1 MDRGGSKML
10 LQSIELKNFRQ
21 FVDEKIDFSTDPD
34 RNVTLIIGENGTG
47 KTTFA
52 QAFFWCLYGTTEFT
66 DKNMINRVV
75 AEKMT
80 PDQTVTVSV
89 NLKLKHGSA
98 DYEIIRTQEYKKSY
112 SNKVTGA
119 NSVQNIAVKSADGNT
134 RYLKTLECESEIKK
148 ILPKELSNYFFF
160 DGERIEKMSKE
171 IASGKKSSGFSTAVV
186 GLTGLNAFL
195 EAIKH
200 LSPTS
205 TKSVI
210 GKFNNE
216 YTSDSSG
223 KMQSYTKEIE
233 VLQDK
238 IIKIENRLTEIDEE
252 LDSARISKAKFEDDI
267 KQYADGEKLQ
277 NERDSLNKQLN
288 AAKNTKG
295 QFVKNASRT
304 FNNEMTKFFSMS
316 LAKRALEIL
325 SHSDFSGKDIPEMHS
340 KTIDFLLNRGM
351 CICGTH
357 LDPGTTPYI
366 KVQELLEFLPPQSIG
381 VTVGQ
386 FVKDTRQKYAKE
398 VSLYQDMGQHLGNIS
413 TQEEMITN
421 LQEDISTI
429 SEKLDGDDVRQQVRT
444 LNSQINACIKTIRD
458 RESEKERLIEQKGS
472 AKTEKNQKENS
483 RSELSL
489 LDKNNQQIELYKKY
503 AMCIY
508 NEMLTEYKERE
519 KTVREKLE
527 TSINDIFKTIYD
539 GGLSLSIDEYY
550 NISVFVT
557 DYDGGVETSTAQSIS
572 VIFAFISAII
582 KMARDNQKEN
592 GDESYSEPY
601 PLVMD
606 APLSAFD
613 KRRIKAICSAI
624 PETAEQVII
633 FIKDTDGEL
642 AEENLG
648 DKVMTRHYFE
658 KIDEFNTRL
667 V

>member
-1 MDRGGSKML
+1 ML

-21 FVDEKIDFSTDPD
+21 FVNERIDFSTDPD

-52 QAFFWCLYGTTEFT
+52 QAFFWCLYGSTEFT
-66 DKNMINRVV
+66 DKLMINRVI
-75 AEKMT
+75 AEEMT
-80 PDQTVTVSV
+80 PDQNATVSV
-89 NLKLKHGSA
+89 VLKLRHGSA
-98 DYEIIRTQEYKKSY
+98 DYEIKRTQEYKKSF
-112 SNKVTGA
+112 SNKVSGA
-119 NSVQNIAVKSADGNT
+119 NSVLNISVKSEDGNT
-134 RYLKTLECESEIKK
+134 RYLKPLECESEIKK

-171 IASGKKSSGFSTAVV
+171 IASGKKASGFATAVV

-205 TKSVI
+205 INSVI
-210 GKFNNE
+210 GRLNNE
-216 YTSDSSG
+216 YKGDSSG
-223 KMQSYTKEIE
+223 KIQALTKEIE
-233 VLQDK
+233 VIQENITK
-238 IIKIENRLTEIDEE
+238 YENRVDEIEEE
-252 LDSARISKAKFEDDI
+252 LSAARLSKSQFEEDI
-267 KQYADGEKLQ
+267 KQFADGEKLQ
-277 NERDSLNKQLN
+277 NERDNLNKTLN
-288 AAKNTKG
+288 SIVLTKA
-295 QFVKNASRT
+295 QFVKNLTKT
-304 FNNEMTKFFSMS
+304 FNNEVTQFLSLS
-316 LAKRALEIL
+316 LAKRALEEL
-325 SHSDFSGKDIPEMHS
+325 SQSDLSGKDIPEMHS
-340 KTIDFLLNRGM
+340 KTIEFLLNRGM

-357 LDPGTTPYI
+357 LDPGTTPYL
-366 KVQELLEFLPPQSIG
+366 KVKELLEYLPPQSIG

-386 FVKDTRQKYAKE
+386 FVKDTRQKYVKDISLFQS
-398 VSLYQDMGQHLGNIS
+398 VSEQIGNIS
-413 TQEEMITN
+413 S
-421 LQEDISTI
+421 QEDKI
-429 SEKLDGDDVRQQVRT
+429 SELQDEIAAISDKLDGDDVRSQVRT
-444 LNSQINACIKTIRD
+444 LNNQINACARTI
-458 RESEKERLIEQKGS
+458 KEREDEKNKLLIKIGS
-472 AKTEKNQKENS
+472 ANTEKSQKENS

-489 LDKNNQQIELYKKY
+489 LDKNNQQVELFKDY

-508 NEMLTEYKERE
+508 QEILDEYKEKE
-519 KTVREKLE
+519 TTVREKLE
-527 TSINDIFKTIYD
+527 TLINEIFKTIYE
-539 GGLSLSIDEYY
+539 GGLSLSIDEKY

-582 KMARDNQKEN
+582 KMARDNQREN

-613 KRRIKAICSAI
+613 KRRIKAICTAI

-648 DKVMTRHYFE
+648 DKVMKRHYFE